1 MHSPG
6 FGVHSVAKLPRLCRK
21 RRKAIV
27 TNVHW
32 LRQWANNKTTIKSQA
47 FMNWIYTGF
56 HPSHQLPQ
64 LHAPFCFLF
73 ILPCIT
79 LNEMWQCVLFRWWK
93 WWMPNIWM
101 YIYKTRK
108 GCYFEH
114 ASLRQHALQISTII
128 IQCRFNAGP
137 LSQALTN
144 IHSTP
149 GSESLWNFR
158 IIGPTLLK
166 RCFSISCLVK

>member
-1 MHSPG
+1 MTRGVYSVGYGTVYYKEHLKSLKIRVVHSPG

-101 YIYKTRK
+101 YIRLEKDVLSNMRVSGSMHYKSV
-108 GCYFEH
+108 H
-114 ASLRQHALQISTII
+114 NHSTI
-128 IQCRFNAGP
+128 
-137 LSQALTN
+137 LTVCK
-144 IHSTP
+144 TY
-149 GSESLWNFR
+149 L
-158 IIGPTLLK
+158 
-166 RCFSISCLVK
+166 